1 VTAPTVGRST
11 QKRRAILSAAQS
23 LFLTNGYRGTSVDQI
38 AAGAGVSKQTVYQH
52 FGDKHE
58 LLVAIVN
65 ETLGDTMTPILDRIA
80 ALADTA
86 DIATDLADLARDYIS
101 AVLQDPVVQLRRLVI
116 GEANRVPE
124 LAQAYYEQAQGRS
137 LNAFTEAFAR
147 LRDRSLLAIDEP
159 ALAAEHFAFLVIG
172 RCVDQA
178 LFLGA
183 ESVRTDV
190 DVVALA
196 ERGLDV
202 FLSAYRAPS

>member
-1 VTAPTVGRST
+1 MTEPTVGRSA
-11 QKRRAILSAAQS
+11 QKRRAILSTAQS

-38 AAGAGVSKQTVYQH
+38 AAGAGVSKQTVYKH

-86 DIATDLADLARDYIS
+86 DIDTDLANLARDYIS

-124 LAQAYYEQAQGRS
+124 LAQVYYEQAQGRS

-147 LRDRSLLAIDEP
+147 LNDRRLLAIDDP

-183 ESVRTDV
+183 ENVRADV

-196 ERGLDV
+196 EQGLGV
-202 FLSAYRAPS
+202 FLSAYRARS

>member
-1 VTAPTVGRST
+1 MTAPTVGRST

-159 ALAAEHFAFLVIG
+159 ALAAEHFAFLLIG

>member
-52 FGDKHE
+52 IGDKHE

>member
-1 VTAPTVGRST
+1 
-11 QKRRAILSAAQS
+11 L
-23 LFLTNGYRGTSVDQI
+23 
-38 AAGAGVSKQTVYQH
+38 
-52 FGDKHE
+52 
-58 LLVAIVN
+58 
-65 ETLGDTMTPILDRIA
+65 ILDRIA